1 LKIWWQG
8 LEQREQR
15 ILLLGSAALL
25 AMLLYVLL
33 LEKLPAERQQV
44 QQSLLAS
51 QKVLYNLEAIAAQV
65 KLARQNPQHKK
76 PQLKG
81 SLLGLVDQATRQ
93 AGIRQQVKRLTP
105 DGKDQVRLWFDS
117 VSFDQSMN
125 WLAKLHQQGVQV
137 EQISVNPLSQ
147 AGLVRLSVTLVR

>member
-1 LKIWWQG
+1 MKAWWQG
-8 LEQREQR
+8 LEPREQR
-15 ILLLGSAALL
+15 MLLLGSLALL
-25 AMLLYVLL
+25 GMLLYVLL
-33 LEKLPAERQQV
+33 LEKLPAEREQA

-51 QKVLYNLEAIAAQV
+51 QKVFYRLEAIAEQV
-65 KLARQNPQHKK
+65 KMARKNPLHKK
-76 PQLKG
+76 SPLKG
-81 SLLGLVDQATRQ
+81 SLLGLVDRSTRQ

-125 WLAKLHQQGVQV
+125 WLEKLYQQGVQV